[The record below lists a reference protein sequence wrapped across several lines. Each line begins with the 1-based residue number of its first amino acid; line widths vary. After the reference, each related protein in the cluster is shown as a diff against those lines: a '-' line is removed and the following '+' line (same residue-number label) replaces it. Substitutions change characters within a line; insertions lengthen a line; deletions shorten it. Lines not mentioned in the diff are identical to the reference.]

1 MSTDI
6 RPFTVHVAQAEIDD
20 LKQRISTWRE
30 PDQLQGIGW
39 AQGTEQEELRRFV
52 ERWRTGFDWRKRETA
67 WNLLPH
73 YQTDIDDQTI
83 HFIHMRA
90 AVPTART
97 VILTHGWPGS
107 FCEFIGLLP
116 LLTDPVPHGGRQEDA
131 FNIVIPSIPGYG
143 FSSRP
148 SRPGLN
154 LFAVADLWAELMRRL
169 GYERYLAQGGDL
181 GASVSTILAYA
192 HPDNLAGVHLN
203 FIPGSY
209 SPPHDAGPGGA
220 LSSEERAFLERKA
233 QWADIHGAYSHIQ
246 GTRPQTLAYGLTD
259 SPVGLAAWMIEKFR
273 DWSDCDGNLDNATFS
288 RDDLLANI
296 SLYWFTRTVASSMR
310 LYWETRARPLAFPPG
325 AKIDIP
331 LGVALFPKE
340 LPMPPQSWLERVFRD
355 VRRWT
360 TMPRGGHFA
369 AFEQPGLL
377 AQDLRAFASELKFS

>member
-1 MSTDI
+1 MSTNI
-6 RPFTVHVAQAEIDD
+6 RPFTIQIAQAEIDD
-20 LKQRISTWRE
+20 LNRRISSWRE

-52 ERWRTGFDWRKRETA
+52 QHWRAGFDWRKQEAA
-67 WNLLPH
+67 WNLFPH
-73 YQTDIDDQTI
+73 YQADIGGQTI
-83 HFIHMRA
+83 HFIHVRA

-116 LLTDPVPHGGRQEDA
+116 LLTDPVPHGGRQDDA
-131 FNIVIPSIPGYG
+131 FNVVIPSIPGYG
-143 FSSRP
+143 FSGRP
-148 SRPGLN
+148 TKRGLN

-181 GASVSTILAYA
+181 GASVSTILAYT

-209 SPPHDAGPGGA
+209 SPPHDASPGGD
-220 LSSEERAFLERKA
+220 LTSEERAFLERKA
-233 QWADIHGAYSHIQ
+233 QWADLHGAYSHVQ

-288 RDDLLANI
+288 RDDLLADI

-310 LYWETRARPLAFPPG
+310 LYWETRARPLAFPSG
-325 AKIDIP
+325 AKIDVP
-331 LGVALFPKE
+331 LAVALFPKE
-340 LPMPPQSWLERVFRD
+340 LPMPPKSWVERVFRD
-355 VRRWT
+355 IRRWT

-377 AQDLRAFASELKFS
+377 AQDLRAFAGELKFS